1 MVEYTREYRYFMDK
15 KQKRTLIIIG
25 AIEAVILIFC
35 LVISIMVLTTW
46 ISNASAQ
53 TRIDKNGAFI
63 GGLQNNPTIFM
74 VAICLPVFI
83 IFIVDAVYLIVY
95 AYKKPSALS
104 DSERAEIEKRAK
116 EEAKAE
122 IEAEMAAEAA
132 KKAEK

>member
-1 MVEYTREYRYFMDK
+1 MDK
-15 KQKRTLIIIG
+15 KQKRTLLIVG
-25 AIEAVILIFC
+25 AVEAAILIFC
-35 LVISIMVLTTW
+35 LVVSIWVLATW

-53 TRIDKNGAFI
+53 TRIDQNGPFI

-104 DSERAEIEKRAK
+104 DNERAEIEKRAK
-116 EEAKAE
+116 EEARAE

-132 KKAEK
+132 SKAEKK